1 MNKNVNSQYHRCEYR
16 HNNFLLHEHS
26 NLKEFK
32 HDGSNQCWMRETK
45 KIEDKYFCAFHMPEN
60 HEDEECQKLQ
70 SLTLRELIEEW
81 NADKEINVF
90 LMFGMRCGEIDF
102 NGITFKSDAYFNE
115 STFTGD
121 TIFNKTIFSG
131 SIHFGKSTFLR
142 NPQFNK
148 ASFANNAFFD
158 NVKFIEGASFGE
170 ATFYNNAI
178 FFNAKFSQLTY
189 FAESIFRK
197 DAMFSGAKFNGYAF
211 FYRCLFKKICAF
223 ESVAFNDVTNFNRT
237 EIYIGPDMGR
247 CSFKKAPS
255 FHDVSMS
262 QSVIFREA
270 RFSDVISEDAA
281 ANYRTLK
288 VAMNKASNKIQEG
301 VFYGLEQASLR
312 NQPEAKFS
320 FKLFSRLYEKSSNYG
335 QSLTKPIRYFVSI
348 NTLFF
353 FIYCCIKFPMTRIY
367 EYVNSGL
374 PNFGDNLS
382 LVVSFIFSNIPSVFK
397 IGSSTLVKDTFG
409 DLSSFQQ
416 LLVSI
421 LALSQSL
428 ISITLITLFILAIR
442 RIFKLN

>member
-1 MNKNVNSQYHRCEYR
+1 
-16 HNNFLLHEHS
+16 
-26 NLKEFK
+26 
-32 HDGSNQCWMRETK
+32 
-45 KIEDKYFCAFHMPEN
+45 MP
-60 HEDEECQKLQ
+60 
-70 SLTLRELIEEW
+70 
-81 NADKEINVF
+81 
-90 LMFGMRCGEIDF
+90 GMRCGKIDF
-102 NGITFKSDAYFNE
+102 YDINFKSDVYFNE
-115 STFTGD
+115 ATFTGD
-121 TIFNKTIFSG
+121 AIFNNATFTG
-131 SIHFGKSTFLR
+131 DAHFGNTTFLKRTEFR
-142 NPQFNK
+142 NTSFNSNADFFK
-148 ASFANNAFFD
+148 A
-158 NVKFIEGASFGE
+158 KFNEGVSFGE
-170 ATFYNNAI
+170 ANFFSNSI
-178 FFNAKFSQLTY
+178 FFNA
-189 FAESIFRK
+189 IFIQPAFFLETTFHN
-197 DAMFSGAKFNGYAF
+197 DAMFSGAKFHNFAY
-211 FYRCLFKKICAF
+211 FYKCLFKKICGF
-223 ESVAFNDVTNFNRT
+223 EGVTFYDVTNFNRA
-237 EIYIGPDMGR
+237 EIYIGPDMGLCR
-247 CSFKKAPS
+247 FKKAPS

-262 QSVIFREA
+262 QSASFREA

-312 NQPEAKFS
+312 NQPETKFS

-353 FIYCCIKFPMTRIY
+353 FIYCCIKFPMTKIY

-382 LVVSFIFSNIPSVFK
+382 LIVSFIFSNIPSVFK

-428 ISITLITLFILAIR
+428 ISLTLITLFILAIR
-442 RIFKLN
+442 RTFKLN